1 MFQDY
6 ALFPHLTVAQNVAFG
21 LQNHWRNP
29 NRQVNEL
36 TEKWLNRMQLSHLVN
51 HYPNHISG
59 GQKQRV
65 ALARACI
72 RQPRWLLLDEPFS
85 ALDTELRQQMRL
97 EVSDLQKEL
106 DIPMLLITH
115 DKADCDVLADEIWR
129 MENGKL
135 SRQ

>member
-1 MFQDY
+1 
-6 ALFPHLTVAQNVAFG
+6 
-21 LQNHWRNP
+21 
-29 NRQVNEL
+29 
-36 TEKWLNRMQLSHLVN
+36 
-51 HYPNHISG
+51 
-59 GQKQRV
+59 
-65 ALARACI
+65 
-72 RQPRWLLLDEPFS
+72 
-85 ALDTELRQQMRL
+85 MRL

>member
-1 MFQDY
+1 M
-6 ALFPHLTVAQNVAFG
+6 
-21 LQNHWRNP
+21 
-29 NRQVNEL
+29 
-36 TEKWLNRMQLSHLVN
+36 
-51 HYPNHISG
+51 
-59 GQKQRV
+59 RV